1 MDRFLKKKEMKRLR
15 LIKKTWYDCLINYI
29 PKPIWKRV
37 GGLKYKIVSLFKRN
51 TPKKMYMEEERN

>member
-1 MDRFLKKKEMKRLR
+1 MKRLR

-37 GGLKYKIVSLFKRN
+37 GGLKDKIVSLFKRN
-51 TPKKMYMEEERN
+51 TPKKKVYGRGKKLSKPRK